1 MKSKT
6 TLRRD
11 VVQSSGFHV
20 GIELEL
26 RAPGNS
32 HDDETCSDARYESQ
46 RDYLNDLSTEMILR
60 DYLALA
66 RNEAASV
73 APYFD
78 ADEWRDDYM
87 RDWSDDGCQG
97 DCGYGD
103 SGSVRDDL
111 ANELIRLTG
120 NKSFKVVSDGSIDT
134 DGEQVDAEVCWN
146 YFASKE
152 TLRDNKIILDYL
164 SDQSC
169 DFDSS
174 CGLHINLN
182 NYLNVDAKTEI
193 PTDRLNFLFNFVAPS
208 RRNNNYCC
216 TAAISKDH
224 KYSMIYEQGDRL
236 EFRFFS
242 PTLNADKL
250 NHYVTLANVIYRRL
264 AGKNAKLP
272 KKSEA
277 FFMDKMTKL
286 NRVSEEVA
294 RESIARVNS
303 LPSYLELAE
312 AVQAEEEE
320 RTRAASVPV
329 FDALDYTR
337 VASAIEEG
345 MAV

>member
-1 MKSKT
+1 MMKSKT
-6 TLRRD
+6 SLKRD
-11 VVQSSGFHV
+11 VVKSSGFHV

-26 RAPGNS
+26 RAQGNS
-32 HDDETCSDARYESQ
+32 HDDAACSDARYENQ
-46 RDYLNDLSTEMILR
+46 RDYLNDLSPETILR
-60 DYLALA
+60 DYLSLS
-66 RNEAASV
+66 RQDAANV
-73 APYFD
+73 APFFNTE
-78 ADEWRDDYM
+78 EWRDDYM
-87 RDWSDDGCQG
+87 RDWDDDGCQG

-103 SGSVRDDL
+103 SDNTRDEL
-111 ANELIRLTG
+111 ARELIRLTG
-120 NKSFKVVSDGSIDT
+120 NKSFKVVSDGSIHT
-134 DGEQVDAEVCWN
+134 DSDQIDAEVCWN
-146 YFASKE
+146 YYASKE
-152 TLRDNKIILDYL
+152 TLKDNKIILDYL

-193 PTDRLNFLFNFVAPS
+193 PTERLNFLFNFVAPS
-208 RRNNNYCC
+208 RRNNNYCSNM
-216 TAAISKDH
+216 AISKDR

-294 RESIARVNS
+294 RESIAKVNA
-303 LPSYLELAE
+303 LPSYAELA
-312 AVQAEEEE
+312 ARVQAED
-320 RTRAASVPV
+320 
-329 FDALDYTR
+329 DAR
-337 VASAIEEG
+337 ISSIEEMIIG
-345 MAV
+345 NVARTENAIAEGVAV